1 MSYQCST
8 VFKIKIPTKRTSK
21 VKRYIWSSQRI
32 KLVKSFFFGRLQT
45 ATPQNRTRRSFPHIN
60 YTSISFRPNDNDATI
75 GTSIN
80 VGGTVIDD
88 YHHRDYR
95 LFLTTIRRHYC
106 HTAAV
111 VVIPATTTTLH
122 FGHDSVVQ

>member
-1 MSYQCST
+1 MFHGIQNKDTNEKNVKSQ
-8 VFKIKIPTKRTSK
+8 KIHLEFAAYKK
-21 VKRYIWSSQRI
+21 
-32 KLVKSFFFGRLQT
+32 KLVKSFFFGRLQA
-45 ATPQNRTRRSFPHIN
+45 ATPQNRTRRSFTHI
-60 YTSISFRPNDNDATI
+60 YDTSTSFRPNDNDATI

-88 YHHRDYR
+88 YYHRDYR
-95 LFLTTIRRHYC
+95 LYLTTTRRHCC